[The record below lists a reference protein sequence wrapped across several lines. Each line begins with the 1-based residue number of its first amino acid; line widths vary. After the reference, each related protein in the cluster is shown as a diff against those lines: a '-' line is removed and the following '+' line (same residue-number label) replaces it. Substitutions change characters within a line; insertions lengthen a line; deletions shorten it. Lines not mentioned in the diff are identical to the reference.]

1 MSILTDIKAALE
13 AKRVADTMLRA
24 ELDFR
29 TTPRRIKA
37 RDEAQDNLHA
47 LLTDDTIASLV
58 AVARAAAA
66 VGCYT
71 CVGLRDSQSAGWPCN
86 EPAARLHV
94 ALAPLLEEVPDES

>member
-1 MSILTDIKAALE
+1 MNALDRIEAALG

-47 LLTDDTIASLV
+47 LLTDDTIGALI
-58 AVARAAAA
+58 AVAEAACITRDNLFTDEPGWDFLNLAA
-66 VGCYT
+66 
-71 CVGLRDSQSAGWPCN
+71 
-86 EPAARLHV
+86 
-94 ALAPLLEEVPDES
+94 ALAPLMEEVPDES